1 MILLGITI
9 IIGDAGFEPRTSAP
23 EVCCTANEPAHLT
36 LIALRGDKVLDE
48 GVRGL
53 GVEGEGVMQGLQLL
67 RLGIIIITGIH

>member
-9 IIGDAGFEPRTSAP
+9 IVGDAGFEPRTSAP
-23 EVCCTANEPAHLT
+23 EVCWAANEPAHLT

>member
-9 IIGDAGFEPRTSAP
+9 IVGDAGFEPRTS
-23 EVCCTANEPAHLT
+23 EVCCAANEPAHLT